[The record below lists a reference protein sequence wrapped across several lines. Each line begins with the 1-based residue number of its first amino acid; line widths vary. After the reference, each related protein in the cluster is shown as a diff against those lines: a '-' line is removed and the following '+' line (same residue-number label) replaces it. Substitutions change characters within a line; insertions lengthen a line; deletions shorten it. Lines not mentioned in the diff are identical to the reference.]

1 MIASLIALLGSLFDQ
16 FSATV
21 IKKVEIVKDRAVSIW
36 DVALISLASSSVFIF
51 VAGSSF
57 KNVNFEEIFTGMFF
71 LRIILEMIQIYATY
85 NALKYAQLSS
95 FNFVRGFSVVFTVI
109 LEIILLGTVFSGL
122 KYLGVMLVVVSIAV
136 VFRHGLTEVKGWVFL
151 AVSAISGGVLNAIA
165 KYQYVNLEAYVVE
178 SWVRIV
184 LIALLIVISLINNLK
199 MKSNIFSNFKL
210 NKNWWL
216 LIPFKALASILGVVA
231 LNMGSAA
238 VYVTV
243 ERGGSVLFGVLLG
256 RVIFKEKSLVEKL
269 LISLGI
275 ITGIG
280 LVSFG

>member
-36 DVALISLASSSVFIF
+36 DVALISLTSSSIFIF

-57 KNVNFEEIFTGMFF
+57 KNVDFEEIFSGMFF